1 MSEKKL
7 YLVPFDDATVLK
19 AFDAAKGNVRKAAKE
34 LGVGWSTFERRLRAI
49 RQKESAR
56 KAPGKKKAVASAKK
70 SPGRKKAAA
79 SAKKSPGRKKAA
91 APAKKAPGRKK
102 TVVSAKKATKKK
114 AAKKKR

>member
-7 YLVPFDDATVLK
+7 YLVSFDDATVLK
-19 AFDAAKGNVRKAAKE
+19 AFNAAKGNVRKAAKA

-56 KAPGKKKAVASAKK
+56 KVLVKKKAVASAKK
-70 SPGRKKAAA
+70 SLVKKKAAA
-79 SAKKSPGRKKAA
+79 SAKKAPGK
-91 APAKKAPGRKK
+91 KKAPGRKK
-102 TVVSAKKATKKK
+102 AAVPAKKVTKKK

>member
-7 YLVPFDDATVLK
+7 YLVSFDDATVLK
-19 AFDAAKGNVRKAAKE
+19 AFNAAKGNVRKAAKA

-79 SAKKSPGRKKAA
+79 
-91 APAKKAPGRKK
+91 PAKKAPGKKKAAAHTKKAPGRKR